1 VTRTETLTVA
11 GPAGPLETRLEFPA
25 GESTAPRVFGVAC
38 HPHPLFD
45 GTMDNKVTH
54 VLARSMMEC
63 GAPAFRF
70 NFRGVGASGG
80 TFDNGRGET
89 DDLAAVVAEGR
100 RRFPGAAL
108 WLGGFSFGAFVALR
122 GANGLAP
129 EKLVAGAPPGA
140 RFELGSVARPDCDWM
155 LAQGDADDV
164 VPPEGVLA
172 WAAEQRRKPRL
183 HVLAGAGHF
192 FHGKLHELKPL
203 IVEFLR
209 SCAGSP
215 KAQKP
220 GHLAMPGFRCTQ
232 ARAVARD
239 A

>member
-1 VTRTETLTVA
+1 VRTEVLTLP
-11 GPAGPLETRLEFPA
+11 GPAGPLETKLELPDVEDELPA
-25 GESTAPRVFGVAC
+25 VFGVAC
-38 HPHPLFD
+38 HPHPLFG

-80 TFDNGRGET
+80 SFDNGRGEA

-122 GANGLAP
+122 AAQTLNP
-129 EKLVAGAPPGA
+129 VKLVAIAPPVA
-140 RFELGSVARPDCDWM
+140 RFELGSVAHPECDWM

-164 VPPEGVLA
+164 VPPEAVLA
-172 WAAEQRRKPRL
+172 WAAEQPRKPRL

-203 IVEFLR
+203 ILDFLK
-209 SCAGSP
+209 S
-215 KAQKP
+215 
-220 GHLAMPGFRCTQ
+220 
-232 ARAVARD
+232 
-239 A
+239 

>member
-1 VTRTETLTVA
+1 MTRAETLSVA
-11 GPAGPLETRLEFPA
+11 GPAGALETRLEFPDGLSA
-25 GESTAPRVFGVAC
+25 APSVFAVVC
-38 HPHPLFD
+38 HPHPLFG

-63 GAPAFRF
+63 GAPSFRF

-80 TFDNGRGET
+80 AFDNGRGET
-89 DDLAAVVAEGR
+89 GDLAAVVAEGR

-122 GANGLAP
+122 GAKDLAP
-129 EKLVAGAPPGA
+129 AKLVAVAPPVA
-140 RFELGSVARPDCDWM
+140 RFELGSVANPECDWM

-164 VPPEGVLA
+164 VPPEAVLA
-172 WAAEQRRKPRL
+172 WAAEQPRQPRL

-203 IVEFLR
+203 VLAFLK
-209 SCAGSP
+209 S
-215 KAQKP
+215 
-220 GHLAMPGFRCTQ
+220 
-232 ARAVARD
+232 
-239 A
+239 